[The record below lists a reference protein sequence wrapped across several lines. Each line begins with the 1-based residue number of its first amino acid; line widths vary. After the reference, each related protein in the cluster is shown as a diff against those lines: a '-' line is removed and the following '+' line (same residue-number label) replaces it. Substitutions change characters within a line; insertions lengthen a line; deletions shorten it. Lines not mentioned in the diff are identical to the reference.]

1 MSTAYEFAVVIPA
14 YNAVGTLERSVASA
28 FESGA
33 SRVIV
38 VDDGSTDGTA
48 ESARK
53 LGCVVVVQE
62 NAGAARAR
70 RVGISML
77 TEEYAVLLDSDDS
90 LVREGIR
97 HSLRTLAADR
107 ELVAVQG
114 LTIGIGASG
123 KRRLIHQ
130 SPDGVTLA
138 GLLLRGHA
146 PGPPAA
152 FMWRTSVLESVIA
165 PTPPGVWPRYAE
177 DYEFLLRGV
186 LVGPIGVHHEVSCLY
201 QWTGGKSGANPAKS
215 ILDADRIRLHY
226 GQMVGVDVNP
236 RSSRE
241 VRSMVFLRRASA
253 LTSIATRPRWI
264 TYIALAI
271 AADPRGFVLRIARRM
286 GRNNENK

>member
-1 MSTAYEFAVVIPA
+1 MSA
-14 YNAVGTLERSVASA
+14 L
-28 FESGA
+28 ESGA

-48 ESARK
+48 DAARG
-53 LGCVVVVQE
+53 LGCVVVTQK

-97 HSLRTLAADR
+97 RSLRALDADR

-114 LTIGIGASG
+114 LTVGIGASG
-123 KRRLIHQ
+123 KQRMIHQ
-130 SPDGVTLA
+130 SPDGVTLT
-138 GLLLRGHA
+138 GLLSRGHA

-152 FMWRTSVLESVIA
+152 FVWRTAVLEAIVA

-177 DYEFLLRGV
+177 DYEFILRGA
-186 LVGPIGVHHEVSCLY
+186 LLGPIGVHQEVSCLY

-226 GQMVGVDVNP
+226 GQMVGVDVTP

-241 VRSMVFLRRASA
+241 VRSMVYLRRASA
-253 LTSIATRPRWI
+253 LTSIATRPRWL
-264 TYIALAI
+264 TYIALAV
-271 AADPRGFVLRIARRM
+271 AADPRGFVLRILRRM
-286 GRNNENK
+286 GRSNGKK